1 MERHRDEHAS
11 DPREV
16 RLLDKTFYPI
26 TTRLA
31 AGQATHSLWQEFGL
45 TWDDTSGK
53 THGSLIAF
61 HWRR

>member
-26 TTRLA
+26 TTRLK
-31 AGQATHSLWQEFGL
+31 AGQATHSLWQGFGL
-45 TWDDTSGK
+45 TWDDTSG
-53 THGSLIAF
+53 
-61 HWRR
+61 